1 MTKPLLGFM
10 DRLEPSTAVYDCDLE
25 RLINEWRQQAWGIER
40 TRGDG
45 DPGAM
50 ALRGCCTD
58 LAELILSYREQK
70 KITNNTAQQEVSK

>member
-1 MTKPLLGFM
+1 MTKQLLGFM
-10 DRLEPSTAVYDCDLE
+10 DRLEPSAAVFDCDLE
-25 RLINEWRQQAWGIER
+25 RLISEWWQQAWGIER

-58 LAELILSYREQK
+58 LAELILAYRERK
-70 KITNNTAQQEVSK
+70 KITNNTAQQEATK

>member
-1 MTKPLLGFM
+1 MDKKLLCFE
-10 DRLEPSTAVYDCDLE
+10 DLLEPSTAVYVCDLE
-25 RLINEWRQQAWGIER
+25 RIINEWRQQAWGIER

-58 LAELILSYREQK
+58 LAELTLAYKECN
-70 KITNNTAQQEVSK
+70 KIVNNTAQQEAPK